1 MKWSSPLPDFTAFP
15 VDSLTERLG
24 WCVLHFFWQGTLAAL
39 GLALLLRLCRRGTA
53 DLRHACCALAL
64 TTMALAPVLT
74 WMQLTPSHTPSV
86 PSATT
91 TPEIVSLPLPLQ
103 ASAPPDEIPRN
114 EPAPA
119 GVALIIPSLEERP
132 EPPAAESTPAPESSA
147 GPNWRAWLGLGW
159 LTGAACLALTKLC
172 GLGATFYLIR
182 QAVPAE
188 GAINDQARLMAR
200 RCGLKRLPRLKIL
213 NRLRS
218 PAVAG
223 ILRPVLLIPSGALA
237 GLSPREMDFILA
249 HEFSHIQRH
258 DYLTGL
264 LQAAVETLL
273 FFHPAV
279 WWVSH
284 RMNLE
289 REHACDDRARHLTG
303 NPRAAAT
310 ALARLAELSLDQPPA
325 LAPAAA
331 SQPLLHRIQRLL
343 APVPSRRRSFPM
355 LVAPAVSLLLLVP
368 LLPLSTARETN
379 PADQS
384 DLSLTESAEPIPENA
399 TPSPTPP
406 ATPPTAPPT
415 APAIE
420 PPTPARAT
428 LTPPAGP
435 ESSSE
440 VPATASGE
448 KPTSPAPS
456 GASRPAD
463 SPPVP
468 ASNNQA
474 PANPE
479 APTNPEAPAVPPPA
493 NPSVPDSPATPA
505 PVAASVTSSAITST
519 ATVLRGSITDRNGVV
534 LAESSNATWNQ
545 NGESKTGDSRHY
557 PLAALTSHVIGYIG
571 QPPPKYPPARK
582 AAAADKATGSVSMT
596 GLAGV
601 EKAMDAMLEKR
612 PSAEGKSTPALALT
626 LDARMQ
632 QICRQALID
641 AGVGRGAVVLLDV
654 ENGDILS
661 MASLPDFDPNQ
672 MVPFPVRESFD
683 KVLSDRTDPLINR
696 ALTGFSPGS
705 TFKPLVAL
713 SAPGNGG
720 KPQIYNCSGSVHYAG
735 RPFKCWIANQG
746 GEHGRLDLPEALAQS
761 CNCYFY
767 QLGNAAGIDAIAAM
781 AGKFGLGD
789 PAYFRLGTGITDFIP
804 DRAWLEKQNYGP
816 WTEAKTAN
824 VSIGQAEV
832 RASPLQLAG
841 LAAAIAND
849 GKIWNPRIVS
859 RTFTNGE
866 WHNAPLEL
874 RHDLIAEGVPEEN
887 LAAVREGMDRTVNSP
902 VGGTGKPAR
911 SELIHIA
918 GKTGTAQKWRME
930 PGPPK
935 PAGGKPSEQRRI
947 MDNHTWFIGFAPL
960 EKPRYAISILVA
972 NGKAGGSVC
981 APIAKRIL
989 ERITRMESGEDVVE
1003 LKATP
1008 PSAGHF
1014 RFLESVKYAGEDR

>member
-1 MKWSSPLPDFTAFP
+1 MKWSSLLPDFTAFP

-64 TTMALAPVLT
+64 ATMALAPVLT
-74 WMQLTPSHTPSV
+74 WMQLTPSHTPPV
-86 PSATT
+86 PSATM
-91 TPEIVSLPLPLQ
+91 TPEIVNLPLPLQ

-119 GVALIIPSLEERP
+119 GAALLIPSLEESP
-132 EPPAAESTPAPESSA
+132 EPPAAESAPAPESAA

-325 LAPAAA
+325 PALAPAAA

-343 APVPSRRRSFPM
+343 APVPNRRRSFPV

-379 PADQS
+379 PPDKS
-384 DLSLTESAEPIPENA
+384 DPSLTGPAEVIPETA
-399 TPSPTPP
+399 PPAPTPP
-406 ATPPTAPPT
+406 AEAETSPT
-415 APAIE
+415 APA
-420 PPTPARAT
+420 
-428 LTPPAGP
+428 
-435 ESSSE
+435 
-440 VPATASGE
+440 TASAGQ
-448 KPTSPAPS
+448 PTSPAPS
-456 GASRPAD
+456 GDSASD
-463 SPPVP
+463 SNHKPTL
-468 ASNNQA
+468 
-474 PANPE
+474 ANPA
-479 APTNPEAPAVPPPA
+479 APPAPNPDPA
-493 NPSVPDSPATPA
+493 NPSTPGNPSTSPTPATPA
-505 PVAASVTSSAITST
+505 AESAAAPTKTPA
-519 ATVLRGSITDRNGVV
+519 APVLRGTITDRNGIV
-534 LAESSNATWNQ
+534 LAESTTATWNQ
-545 NGESKTGDSRHY
+545 DGESKTGESRHY
-557 PLAALTSHVIGYIG
+557 PLAALTSHVIGYTG
-571 QPPPKYPPARK
+571 QVPPKLSPARK
-582 AAAADKATGSVSMT
+582 AGNNADADAAAENATGSISVT

-601 EKAMDAMLEKR
+601 EKTMESLLEKR
-612 PSAEGKSTPALALT
+612 PTAEGKSTPALALT

-641 AGVGRGAVVLLDV
+641 AGVGRGAAVVLDV
-654 ENGDILS
+654 SNGDILS
-661 MASLPDFDPNQ
+661 MVSLPDFDPNQ
-672 MVPFPVRESFD
+672 MVPFPVREN
-683 KVLSDRTDPLINR
+683 LENLISDRTAPLVNR
-696 ALTGFSPGS
+696 ALMAYPPGS

-713 SAPGNGG
+713 SAPRNGG
-720 KPQIYNCSGSVHYAG
+720 EPQIYHCSGAVDYAG
-735 RPFKCWIANQG
+735 RSFKCWIASQG

-767 QLGNAAGIDAIAAM
+767 QLGNAAGIDAIAGM

-789 PAYFRLGTGITDFIP
+789 PSYFRLDQRIYDFVP
-804 DRAWLEKQNYGP
+804 DRVWWKKQNLGP
-816 WTEAKTAN
+816 WTESKTAN
-824 VSIGQAEV
+824 VSIGQGEV
-832 RASPLQLAG
+832 LATPLQLAG
-841 LAAAIAND
+841 LAAAIANG

-859 RTFTNGE
+859 RSFTESE
-866 WHNAPLEL
+866 WSNAPLEL
-874 RHDLIAEGVPEEN
+874 RHDLLTEGMPEEN

-902 VGGTGKPAR
+902 TGGTGKPAR
-911 SELIHIA
+911 SGLVHIA

-935 PAGGKPSEQRRI
+935 PAGGKPAEQLKI
-947 MDNHTWFIGFAPL
+947 VDNHTWFIGFAPL

-989 ERITRMESGEDVVE
+989 EKIVRMESGEEAVA
-1003 LKATP
+1003 LKPAP
-1008 PSAGHF
+1008 PAEGHF
-1014 RFLESVKYAGEDR
+1014 KLLESVDYAGKAE